1 MASTL
6 LTTKLYA
13 PPSCPTL
20 VERPRL
26 TVDLSKALTR
36 RLTLVS
42 APAGYGKTTLVSS
55 WLRETEIA
63 SAWLSLDEGDNDPIR
78 FLQYFLS
85 ALHKIV
91 PAIQLDL
98 LDMLRGMRPAQADA
112 LLNCLIN
119 EIAENAVSFVLVL
132 DDFHVIHAQPI
143 LEMLAFLFDHLP
155 PQMHLVCLTRTDP
168 DLPLARLRV
177 RDQLV
182 DIRAE
187 QLRFTLDE
195 IAVFL
200 NKMMGLNLSADDLTA
215 LETRTEGWIAG
226 LQLAALSLQ
235 GRQDIHSF
243 VAAFTGSHAYIMDY
257 LTEEVLKLQP
267 ESVRS
272 FLLQTAILDRLCAPL
287 CEAIVETDQ
296 MAPHQGQAMLEALEH
311 MNLFVIPL
319 DNERRW
325 YRYHHLFAD
334 VLNRRLEHLFP
345 QRLADLHRRASHWYE
360 QNGFIAE
367 ATHHALLI
375 GDQDRAIQ
383 LIEQNGC
390 LLLIRGEVNTLQRW
404 LEAIELQAQ
413 TRPWMYIFK
422 AWLFTLTGYPE
433 RVEELLQTAEQL
445 IPSSETSIANRTM
458 QGTIETAR
466 AYQANLLGDTLL
478 ATKHAR
484 RALQHLPDADLV
496 SRSLR
501 TVATSLL
508 GDASSMNG
516 DLQEARQAY
525 SEALRI
531 AQAAG
536 DVHLTI
542 VLNSNIANILIEQG
556 SLHEAARIYG
566 ETLQMAT
573 RPDSQEPVI
582 AGRVYAELSQV
593 SYEWNHLEAA
603 LQQVRHS
610 MALCQQWGNIDQQ
623 AISYVMLARLE
634 HVQHQPGRAQA
645 AIRRAQQLVE
655 EHHLLPRYSVWVR
668 HALACLWI
676 AQGDLEQASRPVQ
689 QSGIRIDDEIPYL
702 REPEYL
708 AWARVL
714 LAQEDYEAALALIQQ
729 LLQKAEAT
737 SRMRRVIEV
746 LVLQA
751 LIFQGR
757 RDIDQA
763 LTVLERALSLARPE
777 GYVRTFLD
785 EGEQMAK
792 LLHLAKARR
801 IEIVYATELLSAM
814 EGAAARPQAPA
825 QLLAEPLSQRELEVL
840 QLIEAGCSNQEI
852 AARLFISIATVKR
865 HISNIY
871 AKLDVQN
878 RTQAISIGREL
889 NLLS

>member
-1 MASTL
+1 MTSTL
-6 LTTKLYA
+6 LHTKLYA
-13 PPSCPTL
+13 PPPCPTL

-55 WLRETEIA
+55 WLRETDIA
-63 SAWLSLDEGDNDPIR
+63 STWLSLDEGDNDPIC

-91 PAIQLDL
+91 PTIQLDL
-98 LDMLRGMRPAQADA
+98 LDMLRGTRPAQADV

-119 EIAENAVSFVLVL
+119 EIAENAISFVLVL
-132 DDFHVIHAQPI
+132 DDFHVIRARPI
-143 LEMLAFLFDHLP
+143 LEMLAFLLDHLP
-155 PQMHLVCLTRTDP
+155 PPMHLVCLTRTDP

-200 NKMMGLNLSADDLTA
+200 NKMMGLNLSADDLAA
-215 LETRTEGWIAG
+215 LEARTEGWIAG

-235 GRQDIHSF
+235 GRQDIHGF

-267 ESVRS
+267 EYVRS

-287 CEAIVETDQ
+287 CEAIVESDQ
-296 MAPHQGQAMLEALEH
+296 VAPFQGQAMLEALEH
-311 MNLFVIPL
+311 LNLFVIPL
-319 DNERRW
+319 DDERRW

-367 ATHHALLI
+367 ATHHALLA
-375 GDQDRAIQ
+375 GDSDRAIQ

-404 LEAIELQAQ
+404 MEAIEPQAQ
-413 TRPWMYIFK
+413 TRPWMVIFR
-422 AWLFTLTGYPE
+422 AWLFALAGYPE

-445 IPSSETSIANRTM
+445 IPSSDTSNANRTM

-466 AYQANLLGDTLL
+466 AYQANLQGDTLL
-478 ATKHAR
+478 ATQHAR
-484 RALQHLPDADLV
+484 RALHHLPDADLV

-516 DLQEARQAY
+516 YLQEARQAY

-573 RPDSQEPVI
+573 RPDGQESVI

-593 SYEWNHLEAA
+593 SYEWNHLAA
-603 LQQVRHS
+603 ASQQVRHGL
-610 MALCQQWGNIDQQ
+610 ALCQQWGNIDQQ
-623 AISYVMLARLE
+623 AVGCVMLARLE
-634 HVQHQPGRAQA
+634 HVQHRPERAHE
-645 AIRRAQQLVE
+645 AIRRAKQLME
-655 EHHLLPRYSVWVR
+655 EHHLLPRYSVWVS
-668 HALACLWI
+668 HALACWWI
-676 AQGDLEQASRPVQ
+676 AQGNVEQASRLVQ

-708 AWARVL
+708 AWVRVL
-714 LAQEDYEAALALIQQ
+714 LAQADYEAALALSQQ

-757 RDIDQA
+757 RDSDQA
-763 LTVLERALSLARPE
+763 LIVLERALSLARPQ

-785 EGEQMAK
+785 EGEHMAK

-801 IEIVYATELLSAM
+801 IELEYATELLSAM
-814 EGAAARPQAPA
+814 EEAAARSPVPP

-889 NLLS
+889 SLLS

>member
-1 MASTL
+1 MDATL
-6 LTTKLYA
+6 LATKLYV
-13 PPSCPTL
+13 PPPCSTL
-20 VERPRL
+20 VGRLRL
-26 TVDLSKALTR
+26 TADLSKALTR

-55 WLRETEIA
+55 WLRQTDIA

-85 ALHKIV
+85 ALHQIV
-91 PAIQLDL
+91 PTIHVDL

-112 LLNCLIN
+112 LLNFMIN
-119 EIAENAVSFVLVL
+119 EIATSATSFVLVL
-132 DDFHVIHAQPI
+132 DDFHVICAQPI
-143 LEMLAFLFDHLP
+143 LEMLTSLLDHLP
-155 PQMHLVCLTRTDP
+155 PQMHLVCLSRTDL

-200 NKMMGLNLSADDLTA
+200 NKMMGLNLSADDLAA
-215 LETRTEGWIAG
+215 LEARTEGWIAG

-235 GRQDIHSF
+235 GRQDIHGF

-267 ESVRS
+267 ENVRS

-287 CEAIVETDQ
+287 CEAVVETDQ
-296 MAPHQGQAMLEALEH
+296 MAPLQGQAMLEALGH

-334 VLNRRLEHLFP
+334 VLNRRLEYLFP

-367 ATHHALLI
+367 ATHHALLV

-390 LLLIRGEVNTLQRW
+390 LLLIRGEVSTLQRW
-404 LEAIELQAQ
+404 MAAIEPHAQ

-422 AWLFTLTGYPE
+422 AWLFALTGYPE
-433 RVEELLQTAEQL
+433 RVEELLSAAEQL
-445 IPSSETSIANRTM
+445 ISSPETSVENRTM

-466 AYQANLLGDTLL
+466 AYQANLQGDTLL
-478 ATKHAR
+478 ATQHAR

-516 DLQEARQAY
+516 ELQEARQAY

-531 AQAAG
+531 AQVAG

-542 VLNSNIANILIEQG
+542 VLNSNIANILMEQG
-556 SLHEAARIYG
+556 LLHEAARIYG
-566 ETLQMAT
+566 ETLRMAT
-573 RPDSQEPVI
+573 RPDGQESVI

-603 LQQVRHS
+603 SQQVHHS
-610 MALCQQWGNIDQQ
+610 LALCQQWGNIDQQ

-634 HVQHQPGRAQA
+634 HVQHQPERAHE
-645 AIRRAQQLVE
+645 AIHLAKQLVE
-655 EHHLLPRYSVWVR
+655 EHHLLPRYSVWVK
-668 HALACLWI
+668 HALARLWI
-676 AQGDLEQASRPVQ
+676 ALGDLEQAARLVQ
-689 QSGIRIDDEIPYL
+689 QSDMRIDDEIPYL

-708 AWARVL
+708 AWVRVL
-714 LAQEDYEAALALIQQ
+714 LAQEDFEAALALSKQ

-737 SRMRRVIEV
+737 SRMRSVIEV

-757 RDIDQA
+757 RDLDQA
-763 LTVLERALSLARPE
+763 LTVLEQALSLARPE

-801 IEIVYATELLSAM
+801 IESEYATELLSTM
-814 EGAAARPQAPA
+814 GEAAARPQAPL
-825 QLLAEPLSQRELEVL
+825 QLLAEPLSPRELEVL
-840 QLIEAGCSNQEI
+840 KLIEAGCSNQEI

-865 HISNIY
+865 HISTIY
-871 AKLDVQN
+871 AKMGVQN
-878 RTQAISIGREL
+878 RTQAVSIGREL
-889 NLLS
+889 SLFN